1 MKTKLIYIIM
11 AILIFCITSGAI
23 LYLNSKYTNIFKF
36 DFTTKNVINK
46 KDLSDSLA
54 VHKVKLDSLKN
65 IAEKDSLKIET
76 PQKIKLKIKVG
87 KEAQILDSLS
97 NLLNNKNAISNAT
110 DIRDQILK
118 NNNRDTVITINK
130 KIKKKKEEG
139 KILLAQNNQ
148 LKDSIGVLLKQL
160 KTLKNNLTL
169 NKNELEKARAIK
181 EKKEKKEYKD
191 WIKKTSDIFAIMD
204 SKKAAKLIQNYSD
217 NISRD
222 IIYTMK
228 KKKAA
233 DVLNAMNDET
243 ASKIL
248 SVK

>member
-1 MKTKLIYIIM
+1 M

-160 KTLKNNLTL
+160 KTLKNNLTF
-169 NKNELEKARAIK
+169 NKNELEKARVIK